1 MTGAKPPDSEIYRLT
16 DDFASEAGRTL
27 DATTSGKWTPELSAK
42 VGAGGRLVLAGVS
55 TDCCALSTAVA
66 AADAGVEVEVVAD
79 ACAGMN
85 DDSHRRAL
93 DILRLYAPLIE
104 VVGLDDVLSG
114 TSRTTRTSR

>member
-1 MTGAKPPDSEIYRLT
+1 VA
-16 DDFASEAGRTL
+16 
-27 DATTSGKWTPELSAK
+27 PELSAK

-55 TDCCALSTAVA
+55 TDCCVLSTAVA
-66 AADAGVEVEVVAD
+66 AADAGVEVQVVAD